1 MIIHP
6 GSSRIKEALCTG
18 AVSRFF
24 RLDALGFTAVLE
36 VIDVVERVLR
46 MGFV

>member
-1 MIIHP
+1 MIHP
-6 GSSRIKEALCTG
+6 GSSRIKEELCTE

-24 RLDALGFTAVLE
+24 RLDALGFVAVLG